1 MLHAKKTVCPI
12 YGTSFLGRRD
22 KKFCSD
28 NCRAISHQAEKQK
41 QAPIIKQINTILKK
55 NRDLLNKLNTTGK
68 ITLFED
74 QLLKKGF
81 DMQYYTHSFTTK
93 TGRTYYF
100 CYDEGYAFLEDGRVL
115 LVRQKQE
122 E

>member
-1 MLHAKKTVCPI
+1 MLHAKKTLCPI
-12 YGTSFLGRRD
+12 CGTSFLGRRD

-28 NCRAISHQAEKQK
+28 NCRAISHQAEKQN

-55 NRDLLNKLNTTGK
+55 NRDLLIKLNTTGK